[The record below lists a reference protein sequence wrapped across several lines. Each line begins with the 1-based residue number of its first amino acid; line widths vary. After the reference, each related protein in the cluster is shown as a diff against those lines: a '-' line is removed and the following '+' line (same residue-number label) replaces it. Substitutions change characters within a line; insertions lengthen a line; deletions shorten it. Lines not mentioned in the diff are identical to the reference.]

1 VRIWCLG
8 NEMDGPWQIGHTT
21 AREYG
26 RLAAQTARAMRLV
39 DPSLELVVCGSS
51 GASMPTFGAW
61 EAEVLDETYDDVD
74 YISAHA
80 YYEPVEG
87 DTGSFL
93 ASAVDMDHF
102 IESVTATAD
111 HVRARKRATKRIH
124 ISFDE
129 WNVWYQSRL
138 TGQLPTSGWP
148 VAPRLLEDQYNELD
162 AVVVGS
168 LLISL
173 LRHSD
178 RVHAASQAQLV
189 NVIAPIMTEPGGRA
203 WKQATFHPFALTAA
217 HATGE
222 VLRVE
227 PDSPRYETARYGDV
241 PVVDAV
247 ATLDTERGQATVFAV
262 NRSTH
267 RPVQLEVDC
276 RALGRVEIITS
287 TSLHG
292 DDLSLTNTADN
303 PAAVVPRPNPDVRA
317 EGAHVQAILPPASWT
332 MLRLGTS

>member
-26 RLAAQTARAMRLV
+26 RLAAHTARAMRLV
-39 DPSLELVVCGSS
+39 DPSLKLVVCGSS

-61 EAEVLDETYDDVD
+61 EAVVLDETYEEVD

-80 YYEPVEG
+80 YYEPVDG
-87 DTGSFL
+87 DIASFL

-138 TGQLPTSGWP
+138 TGHVPTADWP
-148 VAPRLLEDQYNELD
+148 VAPRLLEDQYNVLD
-162 AVVVGS
+162 AVVVGG

-178 RVHAASQAQLV
+178 RVHAANQAQLV

-227 PDSPRYETARYGDV
+227 PHSPVYETARYGDV

-247 ATLDTERGQATVFAV
+247 ATLDTERGEATVFAV
-262 NRSTH
+262 NRST
-267 RPVQLEVDC
+267 RQPVRLAVDC
-276 RALGRVEIITS
+276 RAIGQVDIITG
-287 TSLHG
+287 TSLF
-292 DDLSLTNTADN
+292 DQDLNRTNTAATPD
-303 PAAVVPRPNPDVRA
+303 AVLPRPNYDVRA
-317 EGAHVQAILPPASWT
+317 DAAHVQAVLPPASWT
-332 MLRLGTS
+332 MLRLSTS